1 MTSIETGLPPI
12 PDFLLRSKNGR
23 SNLAQPR
30 AVNTE
35 TKYVFGDKKERSLTN
50 SFKMKVAFD
59 CIAMIELGHNTF
71 GKLRKKLSLS
81 EYFYTDREIRAGL
94 RFGKTNWIDRPKV
107 LKRGS
112 KIPVL
117 TTVKKTIKSN
127 GKFYEVESR

>member
-1 MTSIETGLPPI
+1 MHIPPI
-12 PDFLLRSKNGR
+12 PEFLLREKV
-23 SNLAQPR
+23 AKPR
-30 AVNTE
+30 EVITE
-35 TKYVFGDKKERSLTN
+35 TVYVTPEKKERSLTN
-50 SFKMKVAFD
+50 RFKMKVAFD

-81 EYFYTDREIRAGL
+81 EYFYTDREIKAGL

-117 TTVKKTIKSN
+117 TTVKKTIKSD

>member
-1 MTSIETGLPPI
+1 MTSYPPSMNIPPI
-12 PDFLLRSKNGR
+12 PKFLLREKVG
-23 SNLAQPR
+23 QPKE
-30 AVNTE
+30 VITTK
-35 TKYVFGDKKERSLTN
+35 TKYVTPEKKERSLTN
-50 SFKMKVAFD
+50 RLKMKVAFD

-81 EYFYTDREIRAGL
+81 EYFYTDREIKAGL

-107 LKRGS
+107 IKRGS